1 MIIYGSRSSHL
12 RSISLENETC
22 PHCGQQGSMVMSTFT
37 RYAHIFWIPLF
48 SVGRFSLSECK
59 HCRQVMEV
67 KQMPPQISAYHH
79 RNLAE
84 TRLPLWQFTGL
95 ALVAVAIFFGIYANK
110 IDKEE
115 QAQFVANPMSG
126 DVYEMKTSTGA
137 YTTFKLVSVNA
148 DSVQIRPNNYE
159 VDRISG
165 IVDIDKDE
173 NYSDSTFTMPA
184 GSLQDMFTSGDILDI
199 NRY

>member
-110 IDKEE
+110 VDKEE
-115 QAQFVANPMSG
+115 QAQFVANPGCFATAIQLARFRESF
-126 DVYEMKTSTGA
+126 VWKSSITRLPESCALRYSFVITTVLSTIIGW
-137 YTTFKLVSVNA
+137 
-148 DSVQIRPNNYE
+148 
-159 VDRISG
+159 
-165 IVDIDKDE
+165 
-173 NYSDSTFTMPA
+173 YSE
-184 GSLQDMFTSGDILDI
+184 
-199 NRY
+199 